1 VKILHP
7 GNPPHLGNMGLDSKS
22 LSADGSNKLR
32 WETGQ
37 NLDMDRI
44 WMVLFHLYLTYSKY
58 IYICIYIYVYV
69 YQFYPVKLDNIY
81 IYNIELY
88 VLYWIF
94 QCMLGWDFSIRIM
107 AIPWDLIKH
116 LGTLQ

>member
-1 VKILHP
+1 
-7 GNPPHLGNMGLDSKS
+7 M
-22 LSADGSNKLR
+22 
-32 WETGQ
+32 
-37 NLDMDRI
+37 
-44 WMVLFHLYLTYSKY
+44 Y
-58 IYICIYIYVYV
+58 IYI
-69 YQFYPVKLDNIY
+69 YQFYPVKLDKIY

>member
-1 VKILHP
+1 MKILHP

-32 WETGQ
+32 WETAQ

-58 IYICIYIYVYV
+58 IYIYVYVYV
-69 YQFYPVKLDNIY
+69 YQFYPVKLDKIY
-81 IYNIELY
+81 IYIILNY
-88 VLYWIF
+88 TCF
-94 QCMLGWDFSIRIM
+94 TGFFNACWD
-107 AIPWDLIKH
+107 
-116 LGTLQ
+116 GTSASE